1 MSALPT
7 GRKATAEEKA
17 RIEELAAQ
25 GMTLK
30 QIVEQV
36 GFSTTYI
43 GRVVRESKQRLWI
56 EHRRAIDSHERSVA
70 NLAEKI
76 ERNTRA
82 IERQTQYL
90 KLVMGRVSMAIN
102 GVAKTRDVLK
112 NIQKRITGLI
122 AEKEKQQQLRHGIWG
137 KGK

>member
-1 MSALPT
+1 MSNLPT

-25 GMTLK
+25 GKTLK

-36 GFSTTYI
+36 GFSTTYV
-43 GRVVRESKQRLWI
+43 GRVVRESRQRLWI

-102 GVAKTRDVLK
+102 GVAKTRAVLK
-112 NIQKRITGLI
+112 DIQGRLKNLI
-122 AEKEKQQQLRHGIWG
+122 REKEKAEELRPTIWG
-137 KGK
+137 KKQ